1 MSSIGSVLWP
11 VLAVAGGLTAVSV
24 AFAALLAFAPRL
36 TVRPLRKD
44 LEMLA
49 SSTDGNVSTTA

>member
-11 VLAVAGGLTAVSV
+11 ALAVAGCLAAVSV
-24 AFAALLAFAPRL
+24 ALAALLAFAPRL

-44 LEMLA
+44 LELLA
-49 SSTDGNVSTTA
+49 SGTDGNVSTAA